1 MNEDIIK
8 WAREAG
14 FVIDEVAQQHQP
26 NCIFHTHHMVD
37 ELLHR
42 FAALVRADEREALS
56 KVTDEMVIASDKAMF
71 GQIVQGY
78 RRFETVRLGLEAALK
93 ARSQ

>member
-14 FVIDEVAQQHQP
+14 FTDADEKGVWVTDG
-26 NCIFHTHHMVD
+26 FWSE
-37 ELLHR
+37 ELTR

-56 KVTDEMVIASDKAMF
+56 KVTDEMMLAADKAMF
-71 GQIVQGY
+71 GKIVQGEA
-78 RRFETVRLGLEAALK
+78 RIEVLRLGLEAALK

>member
-37 ELLHR
+37 ELLTR
-42 FAALVRADEREALS
+42 FAALVRADEREACA
-56 KVTDEMVIASDKAMF
+56 KVCENDKSQAMDWM
-71 GQIVQGY
+71 G
-78 RRFETVRLGLEAALK
+78 T
-93 ARSQ
+93 ARPGGHFADTIRARGHA

>member
-8 WAREAG
+8 LAREAG
-14 FVIDEVAQQHQP
+14 WPDSLVAPVIMAKLAE
-26 NCIFHTHHMVD
+26 
-37 ELLHR
+37 

-56 KVTDEMVIASDKAMF
+56 KVTDEMMLAADKAMY
-71 GQIVQGY
+71 GKIVQGEA
-78 RRFETVRLGLEAALK
+78 RLEVLRLGLEAALK